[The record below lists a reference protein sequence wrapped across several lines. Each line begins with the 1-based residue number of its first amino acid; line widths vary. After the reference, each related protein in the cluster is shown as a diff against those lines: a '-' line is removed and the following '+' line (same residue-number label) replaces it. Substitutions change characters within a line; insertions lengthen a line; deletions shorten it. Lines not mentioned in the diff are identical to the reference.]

1 MMANKLKSLFKT
13 PEIEFLC
20 EPEDYGVIP
29 EPFPSRKFLP
39 DWYKALPSKRNKENT
54 LENGTLKRCPPFLDA
69 MTVGWIIPLVSDVEI
84 ISNGDA
90 SGINY
95 KWNFYKTVI
104 ENHTQDQITT
114 QESPN
119 PNLPKPP
126 LKFLNYWYIKVPKGW
141 SVLFVPPIN
150 RPDPRFTC
158 LSGLVDVDGYHE
170 YINFPFFFN
179 QPNYTGIL
187 KAGTPLVQAI
197 PIKRSNI
204 CKDYSTRVVNKKEKA
219 EIELTRRKRTSR
231 PSLYRETIWERK

>member
-1 MMANKLKSLFKT
+1 MISEKLRSIIKT

-20 EPEDYGVIP
+20 EPEDHGVIP

-39 DWYKALPSKRNKENT
+39 EWYKALPQKRNKQNT

-69 MTVGWIIPLVSDVEI
+69 MTVGWIIPLAADVEI
-84 ISNGDA
+84 ITNNDA
-90 SGINY
+90 SGLNY
-95 KWNFYKTVI
+95 KWVFHKTVI
-104 ENHTQDQITT
+104 ENHTMDQITT
-114 QESPN
+114 PEAPN

-141 SVLFVPPIN
+141 SVLFLSPLA
-150 RPDPRFTC
+150 RPDHRFTC
-158 LSGLVDVDGYHE
+158 LPGLVDADGYNE

-179 QPNYTGIL
+179 QPNYTGII

-204 CKDYSTRVVNKKEKA
+204 MKDYDVRVISKSEKA
-219 EIELTRRKRTSR
+219 DVELTRRKRSAR